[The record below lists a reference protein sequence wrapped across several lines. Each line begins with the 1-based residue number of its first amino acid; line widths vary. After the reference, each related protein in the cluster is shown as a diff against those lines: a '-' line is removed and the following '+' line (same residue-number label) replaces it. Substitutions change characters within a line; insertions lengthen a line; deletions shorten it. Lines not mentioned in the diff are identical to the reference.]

1 MPPTPPPPVG
11 LPPIPA
17 VPVPPPGWQSFPS
30 LRHFMDG
37 QSTVSASVQPPISS
51 QTGVTRLSSG
61 HMGVPHVCPAGQLP
75 LSTHWDT
82 PVEHDVTPVL
92 HSFVGWHVWFAMQVP
107 HVPEWQTFPEPHVL
121 PSVA

>member
-1 MPPTPPPPVG
+1 VV

-17 VPVPPPGWQSFPS
+17 VPVPPPGWHSLPS
-30 LRHFMDG
+30 LRHFIDG
-37 QSTVSASVQPPISS
+37 QSTVSASVQPPVSS

-61 HMGVPHVCPAGQLP
+61 HMGVPQTVPAGWLP

-82 PVEHDVTPVL
+82 PVEHDVAPVL
-92 HSFVGWHVWFAMQVP
+92 HLFATVQGWFAMQVP
-107 HVPEWQTFPEPHVL
+107 HVPEWQTFPDPHVL